1 MKQLTKPL
9 LLILL
14 FISVQTSYAQLASI
28 IPKPDLMNTLNDVTD
43 LGFSDDQS
51 KALKKQNESF
61 ANDLFNI
68 VDGDKSEDDKKLA
81 LGNLK
86 KENEKSLT
94 NILGIDGF
102 KKYQKKMKKLLR
114 PYKRKMKLLKFA
126 L

>member
-28 IPKPDLMNTLNDVTD
+28 IPKPDLMNTLDDVAD
-43 LGFSDDQS
+43 LGFSDDQT

>member
-1 MKQLTKPL
+1 MKQLTKTF

-28 IPKPDLMNTLNDVTD
+28 IPKPDLMKTLDDVAD

-61 ANDLFNI
+61 ANDLFSI

-102 KKYQKKMKKLLR
+102 KKYQKKMKKMLR

>member
-1 MKQLTKPL
+1 MKQLTKPF

-43 LGFSDDQS
+43 LGFSNDQS
-51 KALKKQNESF
+51 SALKKQNESF
-61 ANDLFNI
+61 ANDLFDI
-68 VDGDKSEDDKKLA
+68 VDGDKSEDDKKSA

-102 KKYQKKMKKLLR
+102 KKYQKKMKKMLR
-114 PYKRKMKLLKFA
+114 PYKRKMKLVKFA

>member
-1 MKQLTKPL
+1 MKRLTKTF
-9 LLILL
+9 LLIIL
-14 FISVQTSYAQLASI
+14 FISVQISYAQLASI
-28 IPKPDLMNTLNDVTD
+28 IPKPDLMKTLDDVSD

-61 ANDLFNI
+61 ANDLFDI

-102 KKYQKKMKKLLR
+102 KKYQKKMKKMLR

>member
-1 MKQLTKPL
+1 MA
-9 LLILL
+9 
-14 FISVQTSYAQLASI
+14 SV
-28 IPKPDLMNTLNDVTD
+28 IPKPDLVKTLDDVSD

-51 KALKKQNESF
+51 KALKKQNESS
-61 ANDLFNI
+61 ANDLFDI

-94 NILGIDGF
+94 NILGIDDF
-102 KKYQKKMKKLLR
+102 KKYQKKMKKMLR
-114 PYKRKMKLLKFA
+114 PYKRKMKLVKFA

>member
-1 MKQLTKPL
+1 MKQLTKPF

-43 LGFSDDQS
+43 LGFSNDQS
-51 KALKKQNESF
+51 SALKKQNESF
-61 ANDLFNI
+61 ANDLFDI
-68 VDGDKSEDDKKLA
+68 VDGDKSEDDKKSA
-81 LGNLK
+81 LDNLK

-102 KKYQKKMKKLLR
+102 KKYQKKMKKMLR
-114 PYKRKMKLLKFA
+114 PYKRKMKLVKFA

>member
-1 MKQLTKPL
+1 MKQLTKL
-9 LLILL
+9 FLLIIL